1 MPKKDGSW
9 RLCVDYRVINKITV
23 KNRYPLPRIDDLLDQ
38 LQGASFFSKIDL
50 KSGYHQVRIKEE
62 DTWKTAFKMKQG
74 LFEWLV
80 MPFGLTNAPAMFM
93 RLMNEVLHPFI
104 DTYIIVYL
112 DDILIFSSSWE
123 EHMGHIQQVLE
134 KLRAHRLQANMEKC
148 NFAMCSVSY
157 LGFIVDEQGFR
168 MDPSKIE
175 VLRDWKRP
183 TNIHELRSFLGLAN
197 FYRKFVRGFSE
208 IAHPLH

>member
-1 MPKKDGSW
+1 
-9 RLCVDYRVINKITV
+9 
-23 KNRYPLPRIDDLLDQ
+23 
-38 LQGASFFSKIDL
+38 
-50 KSGYHQVRIKEE
+50 
-62 DTWKTAFKMKQG
+62 
-74 LFEWLV
+74 
-80 MPFGLTNAPAMFM
+80 
-93 RLMNEVLHPFI
+93 
-104 DTYIIVYL
+104 
-112 DDILIFSSSWE
+112 
-123 EHMGHIQQVLE
+123 
-134 KLRAHRLQANMEKC
+134 MEKC
-148 NFAMCSVSY
+148 NFAMRSVSY